1 MTRTLYVPRRRRI
14 KLVSFSSYDGEVL
27 NLHNNF
33 LAETSHLEAA
43 LREENICS
51 ASELNVNIAIDV
63 ITLTGIDRKHS
74 SFPHLLNL

>member
-1 MTRTLYVPRRRRI
+1 MTRTLLCPE
-14 KLVSFSSYDGEVL
+14 KKNKAMSFSSYDGEVL

-51 ASELNVNIAIDV
+51 ASE
-63 ITLTGIDRKHS
+63 RKHS
-74 SFPHLLNL
+74 NRRNYPNWN